1 MELASHD
8 ERFDLLLIGGGLH
21 NGLIALCALHADP
34 MCRIAMVE
42 AGPSLGG
49 NHTWCVHA
57 RDIPASARSWFEPLV
72 VTRWPA
78 YDVCFPDQQ
87 RTLASSYAYVS
98 SERFAAVVADLLAS
112 RPTCTLILGRRAV
125 AVEAGRVRLEDGREL
140 HGRLVVDARGPES
153 SAYAG
158 QCGYQKFVGQELEL
172 RAPHGL
178 PHPIMMDARCAQLD
192 GYRFF
197 YVLPLSPTRL
207 LVEET
212 RFSLTSALSVEAG
225 RAEVRAYA
233 ARFGEVAA
241 VVREEVGVLPMPWSM
256 QFPETLADRVL
267 VAGYRGGFFHP
278 ATGYS
283 LPVAVRF
290 AESLCKQLHHG
301 AESAL
306 PRFLHEHR
314 AQARFALHLNRLL
327 FTGFAE
333 TDMWGVLARFYRL
346 SEPLIERFY
355 ALSSTTADRMRI
367 LGGRPPRGFS
377 LVRALSAAL
386 RAA

>member
-1 MELASHD
+1 MDPAGHD
-8 ERFDLLLIGGGLH
+8 EEYDLVLVGGGLH

-34 MCRIAMVE
+34 MYRIAVVE

-57 RDIPASARSWFEPLV
+57 RDIPESARSWFEPLV

-78 YDVCFPDQQ
+78 YDVCFPGQQ
-87 RTLASSYAYVS
+87 RTLASEYAYVS
-98 SERFAAVVADLLAS
+98 SDRFATVVADLLAS
-112 RPTCTLILGRRAV
+112 RAHCALILGRRAV
-125 AVEAGRVRLEDGREL
+125 ALEAGRVRLEDGREL
-140 HGRLVVDARGPES
+140 HGRVIVDARGPEPA
-153 SAYAG
+153 AYAG

-172 RAPHGL
+172 RAAHGL
-178 PHPIMMDARCAQLD
+178 AHPIMMDARCAQLD

-212 RFSLTSALSVEAG
+212 RFSLTSALSIEAG
-225 RAEVRAYA
+225 RAELQAYA
-233 ARFGEVAA
+233 ARFGEIAR
-241 VVREEVGVLPMPWSM
+241 VVREEIGVLPMPWSM
-256 QFPETLADRVL
+256 EFPELRADRVL
-267 VAGYRGGFFHP
+267 IAGYRGGFFHP

-301 AESAL
+301 GESAL
-306 PRFLHEHR
+306 SRLLHEHR
-314 AQARFALHLNRLL
+314 SQATFALHLNRLL

-355 ALSSTTADRMRI
+355 ALSSTTTDRLRI